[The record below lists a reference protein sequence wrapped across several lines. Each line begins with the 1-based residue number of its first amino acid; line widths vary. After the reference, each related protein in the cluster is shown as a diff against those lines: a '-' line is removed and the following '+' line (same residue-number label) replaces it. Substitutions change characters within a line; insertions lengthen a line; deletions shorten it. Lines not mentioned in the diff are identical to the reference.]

1 MRWLGRLGSNQGIT
15 GSKPVALP
23 LGYAP
28 TRRAENISEHEVQMQ
43 SRNVTGVQAVIYH
56 VGMVDPNIPLILKET
71 SKEARKFTKQLADD
85 MEMPT
90 GAWLLAHIDAA
101 AI

>member
-1 MRWLGRLGSNQGIT
+1 
-15 GSKPVALP
+15 
-23 LGYAP
+23 
-28 TRRAENISEHEVQMQ
+28 MQ

-56 VGMVDPNIPLILKET
+56 VGMVDPNIPLILKEI
-71 SKEARKFTKQLADD
+71 SKEVRKFTKQLADD
-85 MEMPT
+85 LEMPT